1 MWKIGFK
8 FGSVYRRR
16 GLKGPGF
23 AESKEGRGVG
33 GTEKKKDYTTAMAIV
48 RVAKG
53 GCKEKASE
61 VGGRKVTATRCRSSR
76 DGRREWR

>member
-1 MWKIGFK
+1 MRDVMWKIGFK

-23 AESKEGRGVG
+23 AESREGRGVG
-33 GTEKKKDYTTAMAIV
+33 ETERKKDYATTTAIV

-53 GCKEKASE
+53 GCKEKAPE
-61 VGGRKVTATRCRSSR
+61 VGGRKVTA
-76 DGRREWR
+76 